1 MEGRAGSEGTIKLL
15 AVTFVVGTL
24 LGLAGMAVWAA
35 VDDDGGGGGGDT
47 TVEAGRQGLADGLRS
62 QGSGASQ
69 SPESPEASEHSGH
82 SESPEPSESAEPS
95 EAAEPSESAPTATD
109 TRAQRCVDA
118 ARALEAPL
126 QAARPALRQWDVHV
140 GAMNKL
146 VVGEITLQQATA
158 FWNRTR
164 LGAQRNVERFR
175 TAWDDVERT
184 GVDCP
189 APDLMGPA
197 PAPVRAC
204 SRLVAAEL
212 GVLRTARTS
221 VTTWDKHVHHMDMLR
236 MGTLSPEDATQMWL
250 TMWKR
255 GVQEL
260 RSYRTAA
267 QAPGMDA
274 TCSGAAG

>member
-1 MEGRAGSEGTIKLL
+1 MGMEGRAGSEGTIKLL
-15 AVTFVVGTL
+15 AVTFVVGTV

-47 TVEAGRQGLADGLRS
+47 PAETSRLGLADGLKS
-62 QGSGASQ
+62 QGNEPSAS
-69 SPESPEASEHSGH
+69 SEHSGH
-82 SESPEPSESAEPS
+82 TQPTQSDQPS
-95 EAAEPSESAPTATD
+95 EAAESPPATAATD
-109 TRAQRCVDA
+109 TRAQRCMDA

-126 QAARPALRQWDVHV
+126 RAARPALEQWDVHV

-146 VVGEITLQQATA
+146 VVGEITLQQATS

-175 TAWDDVERT
+175 TAWEDVERT

-221 VTTWDKHVHHMDMLR
+221 ITTWDKHVHHMDMLR
-236 MGTLSPEDATQMWL
+236 MGTLSPEDATRMWL

-260 RSYRTAA
+260 RGYRTAA
-267 QAPGMDA
+267 RAPGMDA

>member
-1 MEGRAGSEGTIKLL
+1 MEGRAGSDGTIKLL
-15 AVTFVVGTL
+15 ALTFVIGTV
-24 LGLAGMAVWAA
+24 LGLAGMAAWAA
-35 VDDDGGGGGGDT
+35 VDDDDGGGVGAPARASRLGIGEQLSSDGG
-47 TVEAGRQGLADGLRS
+47 
-62 QGSGASQ
+62 
-69 SPESPEASEHSGH
+69 
-82 SESPEPSESAEPS
+82 EPSESPPPATDVSPG
-95 EAAEPSESAPTATD
+95 TD

-118 ARALEAPL
+118 ARALETPL
-126 QAARPALRQWDVHV
+126 RAARPALEQWDVHV

-146 VVGEITLQQATA
+146 VVGEITLQQATS

-175 TAWDDVERT
+175 TAWEDVEHQ

-221 VTTWDKHVHHMDMLR
+221 ITTWDKHVHHMDMLR
-236 MGTLSPEDATQMWL
+236 MGTLSPEDATRMWL
-250 TMWKR
+250 TMWHR

-260 RSYRTAA
+260 RAYRAA
-267 QAPGMDA
+267 ARAPGMDS
-274 TCSGAAG
+274 TC